1 MKVLQIDSSI
11 LGDASISRQ
20 LTQAV
25 VEQLQQKYA
34 EAIEV
39 EYLDLAAQPI
49 PHLTAEILMGQNAEQ
64 NGIGR
69 GNFRAIFA
77 GRYRGNW
84 CSNV

>member
-34 EAIEV
+34 RPLKLSTWIWQHS
-39 EYLDLAAQPI
+39 LFPI
-49 PHLTAEILMGQNAEQ
+49 LLPK
-64 NGIGR
+64 
-69 GNFRAIFA
+69 F
-77 GRYRGNW
+77 
-84 CSNV
+84 